1 MRGFVHS
8 FSARLIYVFLF
19 PRTELSRFFF
29 HMKPRNKPISSDLLA
44 EFCTILK
51 GFEMALLINN
61 DITARVLTMEAAV
74 EAMERVLKQFAQGL
88 ATFQPRTD
96 IWSPT
101 AVGGDYFRWGS
112 LLGAMYDPPTFALRF
127 KSDILSWTEYKGAVT
142 EELHNMEPGKYCGF
156 IILIDMTNGE
166 IIGLMNDGVL
176 HHVRVGA
183 TAGVGMKYFS
193 RENSSVLGV
202 VGSGGMAETYAEA
215 ACIVR
220 PIEEIRVCSPT
231 PENRE
236 AYADK
241 MSKKLG
247 IPVIIKENNF
257 EVARDADIVALCTD
271 SRVPVYTLDMMNAQK
286 PGATFIRCRLDE
298 IDEPVLGAVDKIFTN
313 QQEGF
318 SEFIIGSEQEK
329 NLRPN
334 NKEYRR
340 RYQPNSNPFL
350 AQVIV
355 GEVPGRETNKESI
368 YFDNNSAGLQFAA
381 VGRVVYEA
389 AKKQK
394 LGIEIPMDWFQQDI
408 RN

>member
-1 MRGFVHS
+1 
-8 FSARLIYVFLF
+8 
-19 PRTELSRFFF
+19 
-29 HMKPRNKPISSDLLA
+29 
-44 EFCTILK
+44 
-51 GFEMALLINN
+51 MALLINN
-61 DITARVLTMEAAV
+61 DVTARVLTMEAAV
-74 EAMERVLKQFAQGL
+74 DAMERVLKQFAEGL

-96 IWSPT
+96 IWAPT

-112 LLGAMYDPPTFALRF
+112 LLGAMIDPPTMALRF
-127 KSDILSWTEYKGAVT
+127 KSDILSWTEYEGAVT

-156 IILIDMTNGE
+156 VILIDMTNGE

-193 RENSSVLGV
+193 RPDSAVLGV

-215 ACIVR
+215 ACVVR
-220 PIEEIRVCSPT
+220 PIEEIRVYSPT

-236 AYADK
+236 AYAEK
-241 MSKKLG
+241 MSAKLG
-247 IPVIIKENNF
+247 IPVIVKENNL

-271 SRVPVYTLDMMNAQK
+271 SRVPVYTLEMMRAQK

-318 SEFIIGSEQEK
+318 SEFVIGSQQERDR
-329 NLRPN
+329 RPS

-340 RYQPNSNPFL
+340 RYEPNPSPFL
-350 AQVIV
+350 AQVIA
-355 GEVPGRETNKESI
+355 GDIPGRESDAESI

-381 VGRVVYEA
+381 VGRVVYDR
-389 AKKQK
+389 AKE
-394 LGIEIPMDWFQQDI
+394 LGLGMEIPMDWFQQDI